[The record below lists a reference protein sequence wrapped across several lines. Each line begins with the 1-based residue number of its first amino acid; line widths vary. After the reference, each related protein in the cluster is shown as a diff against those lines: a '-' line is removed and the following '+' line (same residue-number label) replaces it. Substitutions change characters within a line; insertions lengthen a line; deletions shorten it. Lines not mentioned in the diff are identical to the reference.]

1 MPNITTMNQTD
12 PYSDT
17 ILLFL
22 IGIATA
28 IATLLLT
35 TVALGAEGVII
46 GLTVLTA
53 AFTITEIYGYKQQQ
67 KGKIEL

>member
-17 ILLFL
+17 VLLFL

-28 IATLLLT
+28 ITTLLLT
-35 TVALGAEGVII
+35 TVAIGTDGVII
-46 GLTVLTA
+46 GLTVLIV
-53 AFTITEIYGYKQQQ
+53 AFAITEIYGYKQTQ